1 LLLLIPILEV
11 VLDKE
16 TEGELRLLLFLQ
28 VTVFSLVLLSLVER
42 PET

>member
-1 LLLLIPILEV
+1 LLIPILKV

-28 VTVFSLVLLSLVER
+28 VTVLALVLLSLVKR
-42 PET
+42 PEI